1 MKIIKYFVFAL
12 ILLMVTNLYSQDNFP
27 YKKNLSSY
35 KKYYKDKYGITISF
49 PDKFKDLGKYRVNWA
64 VREDPEKH
72 TGFIYCP
79 FFLSKDKNCMIA
91 FPFDFFNFFDLP
103 KENRNT
109 EHNEF
114 FFDRTGQIIAEI
126 GTSLGVYEEFKPPT
140 INIKHFD
147 LYQYA
152 SFIFGKLAKEKYNAD
167 SYSVSNLPDAHKTYF
182 VDESLE
188 KLRKEKYPYCTSLFI
203 QKDERAVL
211 DIKFFFTKKGFKKKE
226 KYIKMLDKHI
236 WFDENF
242 KPN

>member
-12 ILLMVTNLYSQDNFP
+12 IVLMVTNLYSQKNWP
-27 YKKNLSSY
+27 YEQNLTSY
-35 KKYYKDKYGITISF
+35 KQYFKEKHGVTFSI

-72 TGFIYCP
+72 TGFIYGP

-103 KENRNT
+103 KENT

-114 FFDRTGQIIAEI
+114 FFDRTGQIIAEL
-126 GTSLGVYEEFKPPT
+126 GTSLGVYEEFKPPI

-167 SYSVSNLPDAHKTYF
+167 SYSVSSLPDAHKTYF

-236 WFDENF
+236 WFDEGF